1 MFTLVN
7 PQNPQ
12 SGLGT
17 PLGWNNV
24 FLLLH
29 DKKKEQLTTNP
40 ILNDKINKKNSILK
54 NEIEKKKLK
63 SVKGKKYK
71 GSNKKSHWHVIKL
84 STIVQTCKILTRL
97 FA

>member
-1 MFTLVN
+1 MKKKKKQVMFTLVN

-29 DKKKEQLTTNP
+29 DKKK
-40 ILNDKINKKNSILK
+40 
-54 NEIEKKKLK
+54 
-63 SVKGKKYK
+63 
-71 GSNKKSHWHVIKL
+71 SN
-84 STIVQTCKILTRL
+84 
-97 FA
+97 